1 MTRTLL
7 PYAALTLVLLWGC
20 ASAPAPRPPQ
30 APKKADLYVLHGTPV
45 EDPYLWLEK
54 GDDPAVK
61 AWTAGQEQATR
72 AFLDPLPQRDWL
84 KMRFAK
90 LWRYDDTRPPVPVLK
105 GDRVFF
111 WTKKASDEHWV
122 YWTREREGAE
132 AVMLIDPNA
141 WGPHDTLD
149 LTEESPDG
157 SLVAFGR
164 AQKGD
169 ENPIIRVMETATK
182 RILPDTLRGWRQGGV
197 SWLHDNSG
205 FYYAC
210 QPLKG
215 EVPEGE
221 ENYWYSVWFHKLGT
235 PASADVKVFADD
247 KVKEYW
253 HAAGVAEDGEHVLFY
268 KGMYYKN
275 DLYLSRAG
283 SAEPPKPIV
292 TGMEAQ
298 YSADLA
304 DGRLFI
310 WTDRDAPLGTVWTAP
325 ADDPAR
331 ANWRPLIPETGD
343 KLEGFQLIGGRL
355 YAHYLRNAS
364 TLIRVFDLDGKF
376 LRDLP
381 LPGIGSASINGYFS
395 KPEVRLGFSSF
406 TTPSHTYRYDFDRD
420 ALTLIH
426 RTPIDLDTSGNTVEQ
441 VWYDSRD
448 GTRVS
453 MFLVRRKDLVRDG
466 GVPVLLT
473 GYGGFDV
480 SLTPSFSTA
489 YAVWLEAGGMVA
501 IPNLRGGGEYG
512 KAWHE
517 AGMLGRK
524 QNVFDDFIAA
534 AEWLIANGYTI
545 PKRLAISGGSNGGLL
560 VGAALVQRPDL
571 FRAVACGVPL
581 LDMLRYHKYGY
592 ANVWAEEYGSA
603 DDPKAF
609 EWLRA
614 YSPYHNV
621 KDGVKYPA
629 TLIVGSEDDARVD
642 PLHARK
648 MAARLQEAD
657 AGGGPI
663 LLSVRSASGHGGGTT
678 ITTQI
683 EQESDEWAFLMD
695 ALGMSAPR

>member
-1 MTRTLL
+1 MTRILL
-7 PYAALTLVLLWGC
+7 PAASLALLFVVGC
-20 ASAPAPRPPQ
+20 VSTTPTPAT
-30 APKKADLYVLHGTPV
+30 PKKPASYALHGVTI

-61 AWTAGQEQATR
+61 AWTKAQERATR
-72 AFLDPLPQRDWL
+72 AVLDDLPQRAWL
-84 KMRFAK
+84 AGRFAK
-90 LWRYDDTRPPVPVLK
+90 LWRYDDTKPPVPVLK
-105 GDRVFF
+105 GDRAFF
-111 WTKKASDEHWV
+111 WTKKAAEEHWV
-122 YWTREREGAE
+122 YWTREREGAP

-141 WGPHDTLD
+141 WGAHDTLD

-215 EVPEGE
+215 EVPDGE
-221 ENYWYSVWFHKLGT
+221 ENYWYAVWFHKLGT
-235 PASADVKVFADD
+235 PASADVKVFSDD

-268 KGMYYKN
+268 RGMYYKN
-275 DLYLSRAG
+275 DLYLSTVG

-292 TGMEAQ
+292 TGMDAQ
-298 YSADLA
+298 YSADIA
-304 DGRLFI
+304 GDRLFI
-310 WTDRDAPLGTVWTAP
+310 WTDKDAPLGKVWTAP
-325 ADDPAR
+325 LD
-331 ANWRPLIPETGD
+331 RPGRDHWTELIPESAD

-355 YAHYLRNAS
+355 YAHYLHHAS
-364 TLIRVFDLDGKF
+364 TRIRIFDLDGRF

-381 LPGIGSASINGYFS
+381 LPGIGSASVYGYCS
-395 KPEVRLGFSSF
+395 KPEVRLGFTSF

-426 RTPIDLDTSGNTVEQ
+426 KSPIDLDTSGNTVEQ
-441 VWYDSRD
+441 VWIASKD
-448 GTRVS
+448 GTKVS
-453 MFLVRRKDLVRDG
+453 MFLIHRKNLVKDG
-466 GVPVLLT
+466 NAPVLLT

-480 SLTPSFSTA
+480 SMTPYFSTA
-489 YAVWLEAGGMVA
+489 YAVWLDAGGMVA
-501 IPNLRGGGEYG
+501 VPNLRGGGEYG

-517 AGMLGRK
+517 AGMLDRK
-524 QNVFDDFIAA
+524 QNVFDDFLAS
-534 AEWLIANGYTI
+534 AEWLIAEGYTT

-581 LDMLRYHKYGY
+581 LDMLRYHKFGY
-592 ANVWAEEYGSA
+592 ANVWAEEYGNA
-603 DDPKAF
+603 DDEKAYQ
-609 EWLRA
+609 WLRA

-621 KDGVKYPA
+621 RDGVKYPA
-629 TLIVGSEDDARVD
+629 VLLVGSEDDARVD

-648 MAARLQEAD
+648 MAARLQAAD
-657 AGGGPI
+657 AAGGPI

-695 ALGMSAPR
+695 ALGMGAPRR

>member
-1 MTRTLL
+1 MTRSFL
-7 PYAALTLVLLWGC
+7 PYAALTLLFLWGC
-20 ASAPAPRPPQ
+20 ASAPHAPST
-30 APKKADLYVLHGTPV
+30 PKKPASYTLHGVTI
-45 EDPYLWLEK
+45 EDPYLWLEE
-54 GDDPAVK
+54 GGDPAVK
-61 AWTAGQEQATR
+61 AWTAGQERATR
-72 AFLDPLPQRDWL
+72 GVLDGLPQREWL
-84 KMRFAK
+84 KKRFGK
-90 LWRYDDTRPPVPVLK
+90 LWRYDDTRPPVPVLR
-105 GDRVFF
+105 GERTFF
-111 WTKKASDEHWV
+111 WTKRAADEHWV

-141 WGPHDTLD
+141 WGTHDTLD

-169 ENPIIRVMETATK
+169 ENPVIRVMETATR

-221 ENYWYSVWFHKLGT
+221 EHYWYAVWFHRLGT
-235 PASADVKVFADD
+235 PASEDVKVFADA
-247 KVKEYW
+247 KVKEFW
-253 HAAGVAEDGEHVLFY
+253 HAAGVAEDGAHVLFY

-275 DLYLSRAG
+275 DLYISAVG
-283 SAEPPKPIV
+283 SPEPPRPLV
-292 TGMEAQ
+292 TGMDAQ
-298 YSADLA
+298 YSADIA

-310 WTDRDAPLGTVWTAP
+310 WTDKDAPLGRVWTAP
-325 ADDPAR
+325 LADPAR
-331 ANWRPLIPETGD
+331 ANWRELIPESED

-355 YAHYLRNAS
+355 YAQYLHNAH
-364 TLIRVFDLDGKF
+364 TRIRIFDLDGKF

-381 LPGIGSASINGYFS
+381 LPGIGSASVYGYFS
-395 KPEVRLGFSSF
+395 KPEVRVGFNSF
-406 TTPSHTYRYDFDRD
+406 TTPSHTYRYDYGRD
-420 ALTLIH
+420 SLTLIH
-426 RTPIDLDTSGNTVEQ
+426 KSPIDLDTSGNTVEQ
-441 VWYDSRD
+441 VWVASKD
-448 GTRVS
+448 GTKVS
-453 MFLVRRKDLVRDG
+453 MFLIRRKDLVKDG
-466 GVPVLLT
+466 GAPVLLT

-480 SLTPSFSTA
+480 SLTPYFSTA

-501 IPNLRGGGEYG
+501 VPNLRGGGEYG

-517 AGMLGRK
+517 AGMLGLK
-524 QNVFDDFIAA
+524 QNVFDDFIASA
-534 AEWLIANGYTI
+534 GWLVANGYTT
-545 PKRLAISGGSNGGLL
+545 PRRLAISGGSNGGLL

-581 LDMLRYHKYGY
+581 LDMLRYHKFGY
-592 ANVWAEEYGSA
+592 ANMWAEEYGNA
-603 DDPKAF
+603 DDEKAF
-609 EWLRA
+609 RWLYA

-621 KDGVKYPA
+621 RDGVKYPA
-629 TLIVGSEDDARVD
+629 VYMIGSEDDARVD

-657 AGGGPI
+657 SGGGPI

-683 EQESDEWAFLMD
+683 EQESDEWAFLMNE
-695 ALGMSAPR
+695 LGMRPPEGR